1 MSIRQASLTGAAAA
15 PPTLPP
21 EAVLALDEMEAQA
34 HYNALAAQ
42 RIEAAIRT
50 HMRQDLHYTYTLGG
64 TRFDKPVLLDA
75 GIALLMRMLRLVPR
89 HRVELAL
96 REPAPVVAPDGGIAG
111 HRLLIKYVVK
121 AELWHIGPDGTER
134 LVAEG
139 LGSAS
144 SLETR
149 HLYRWV
155 TERHL
160 PPGVDRA
167 TLPARTR
174 EVGGRRITEYRSVN
188 PDPDDLDNTLIK
200 VAAKRAEADAV
211 RQLPGVLEACAV
223 LPDVEMPQ
231 PSAGAA
237 PPPAAE
243 EARPSSEEEPSAQ
256 DMPAPA
262 HQASGQQATA
272 QAAPP
277 PASGRRQPPRR
288 DRSFD
293 LAEASAQGKLVKIA
307 QEVDPAVSWYI
318 TIARLL
324 GLPSAER
331 GMAAIREHW
340 LGQGRSWQDALALAQ
355 ERLASPGEERPP
367 APQDGHQGDTGR
379 EVKGA

>member
-1 MSIRQASLTGAAAA
+1 MSDRRTTLTGASLA
-15 PPTLPP
+15 PPALPP
-21 EAVLALDEMEAQA
+21 EASLALDEMEAQA

-42 RIEAAIRT
+42 RIEAAIRS
-50 HMRQDLHYTYTLGG
+50 HMRPGLHYTHTLGG
-64 TRFDKPVLLDA
+64 ARFDKPVLLDA

-96 REPAPVVAPDGGIAG
+96 REPAPVVAPDGSIAG

-121 AELWHIGPDGTER
+121 AELWHIGPDGGER

-139 LGSAS
+139 VGSAS

-155 TERHL
+155 SERSL

-174 EVGGRRITEYRSVN
+174 EVGGRRITEYRIVN

-223 LPDVEMPQ
+223 LPEVEMPQ
-231 PSAGAA
+231 PPEEAA
-237 PPPAAE
+237 PSPAAE
-243 EARPSSEEEPSAQ
+243 EVRPPTEEEHPAEA
-256 DMPAPA
+256 MPAPA
-262 HQASGQQATA
+262 RRTPAQQATA
-272 QAAPP
+272 PA
-277 PASGRRQPPRR
+277 ASGGRQAPRR

-293 LAEASAQGKLVKIA
+293 LAEADAQGRLV
-307 QEVDPAVSWYI
+307 
-318 TIARLL
+318 
-324 GLPSAER
+324 
-331 GMAAIREHW
+331 
-340 LGQGRSWQDALALAQ
+340 
-355 ERLASPGEERPP
+355 
-367 APQDGHQGDTGR
+367 
-379 EVKGA
+379 

>member
-1 MSIRQASLTGAAAA
+1 MKGGVTLSDRQLSPIRAAAA
-15 PPTLPP
+15 SPTLPP
-21 EAVLALDEMEAQA
+21 EVTLALDEIEAQA

-42 RIEAAIRT
+42 RIGAAIRS
-50 HMRQDLHYTYTLGG
+50 HMRQGVHYTHTLGG
-64 TRFDKPVLLDA
+64 ARFEKPILLDA

-121 AELWHIGPDGTER
+121 AELWQVLPDGSER

-155 TERHL
+155 SEHHL

-167 TLPARTR
+167 TLPRRAR
-174 EVGGRRITEYRSVN
+174 EVGGRRVTEYRIVN
-188 PDPDDLDNTLIK
+188 PDLDDLDNTLIK

-223 LPDVEMPQ
+223 LPDAEAPQ
-231 PSAGAA
+231 PAGAA
-237 PPPAAE
+237 PSPAAE
-243 EARPSSEEEPSAQ
+243 EAEPPPEEERIVG
-256 DMPAPA
+256 DMPVSAYQPPV
-262 HQASGQQATA
+262 HQAAAQATS
-272 QAAPP
+272 P
-277 PASGRRQPPRR
+277 SLGERRQPVRR

-293 LAEASAQGKLVKIA
+293 LAEAEAQGKLVKIA
-307 QEVDPAVSWYI
+307 QQVDPAVSWHI

-324 GLPSAER
+324 GLPSPEQ

-340 LGQGRSWQDALALAQ
+340 LGKGRSWQEALALVE
-355 ERLASPGEERPP
+355 ERLAQPAEEAPSPSGE
-367 APQDGHQGDTGR
+367 GR
-379 EVKGA
+379 LL

>member
-1 MSIRQASLTGAAAA
+1 MSDRHAALTGTAA
-15 PPTLPP
+15 PALPP
-21 EAVLALDEMEAQA
+21 EAFLALDEMEAQA

-42 RIEAAIRT
+42 RIEAAIRR

-64 TRFDKPVLLDA
+64 ARFDKPVLLDA
-75 GIALLMRMLRLVPR
+75 GIAFLMRMLRLVPR
-89 HRVELAL
+89 HRLELAL
-96 REPAPVVAPDGGIAG
+96 REPVPVIGPDGSIAG
-111 HRLLIKYVVK
+111 HRLLIKYVVR
-121 AELWHIGPDGTER
+121 AELWHIGPDGSER

-160 PPGVDRA
+160 PPGVDRSA
-167 TLPARTR
+167 LPARTR
-174 EVGGRRITEYRSVN
+174 EVGGRRITEYRIVN

-231 PSAGAA
+231 PPAGAA
-237 PPPAAE
+237 PPPSGG
-243 EARPSSEEEPSAQ
+243 EARSSPEGEPLAWDTASSGS
-256 DMPAPA
+256 
-262 HQASGQQATA
+262 QASGQQA
-272 QAAPP
+272 AATPVI
-277 PASGRRQPPRR
+277 PATPGGRRQSPPRE
-288 DRSFD
+288 RSFD
-293 LAEASAQGKLVKIA
+293 LAEADAQGRLVKIA

-324 GLPSAER
+324 GLPSPER

-340 LGQGRSWQDALALAQ
+340 LGQGRTWRDALARVQEQLAP
-355 ERLASPGEERPP
+355 PGEEMLLPLEDSHHRG
-367 APQDGHQGDTGR
+367 AGK